1 MDIQEVIEWTE
12 ERVFAKT
19 GKHLDSLQKTILEG
33 TLENRTYQQ
42 VADDYHCSKDH
53 TKRVASELW
62 KLLSDILG
70 EDVKKAN
77 LKSVLERIEFS
88 QISNLGFDSTQIF
101 GNINICGEICPYP
114 KTPKNRTTNN
124 PTAAQPQKRHDL
136 TDAPQY
142 RRLYPRDSELTT
154 LKQWILQDK
163 IPIITIA
170 GLSGIG
176 KSALAVQ
183 LVEQIKDKFDRI
195 LWRSHSQ
202 FLTLASL
209 QTNLIQFYTQ
219 TKTPKQPSLLDYLR
233 SHPSLIVLD
242 DLQETFIPQELA
254 GTYHPDYQNYNK
266 FLKQLATFP
275 HNSHLLLLT
284 EELPIELLTQDSHN
298 CQCRSLQLN
307 GLADSAE
314 EILQS
319 RGLSDRDR
327 WPELLHLYGSNPYWL
342 NIIATTTL
350 ELFKGSAARLLSFP
364 TVFLGDLE
372 PILASHYR
380 RLSHSEKLTL
390 SWLAT
395 QEEPLEIIGKPA
407 ELPFSEQDF
416 LMAIRSLQRR
426 YLLEQPTGDTTGDFV
441 IRPVVKEYA
450 KNKPG
455 AGQM

>member
-1 MDIQEVIEWTE
+1 MNIQEVIEWTE

-62 KLLSDILG
+62 KLLSDVLG

-77 LKSVLERIEFS
+77 VKSILERIEFS
-88 QISNLGFDSTQIF
+88 HISNFGSDTQMF
-101 GNINICGEICPYP
+101 GDINICNQICPYP
-114 KTPKNRTTNN
+114 KTPKNQTTNN
-124 PTAAQPQKRHDL
+124 PTAAQPQKRHEL
-136 TDAPQY
+136 TDAPPY

-154 LKQWILQDK
+154 LKQWLLEDN

-202 FLTLASL
+202 FLTLPSL
-209 QTNLIQFYTQ
+209 QTNLIQFYSQ

-242 DLQETFIPQELA
+242 DLEETFIPQQLA
-254 GTYHPDYQNYNK
+254 GTYHPDYQNYSK
-266 FLKQLATFP
+266 YLKQLASFP

-284 EELPIELLTQDSHN
+284 QELPIEPLAQDADN
-298 CQCRSLQLN
+298 CRCRCLQLN
-307 GLADSAE
+307 GLADSAA

-319 RGLSDRDR
+319 RGLSDRSR
-327 WPELLHLYGSNPYWL
+327 WPELLHLYSSNPYWL

-350 ELFKGSAARLLSFP
+350 ELFKGSVARLLSFP

-372 PILASHYR
+372 PILATHYQ

-395 QEEPLEIIGKPA
+395 QEDPIEIIGKPA
-407 ELPFSEQDF
+407 ELPFSEPDF

-426 YLLEQPTGDTTGDFV
+426 SLLEQPTDDTTGDFV

-450 KNKPG
+450 KNQSG
-455 AGQM
+455 AGQF

>member
-1 MDIQEVIEWTE
+1 MAWGV
-12 ERVFAKT
+12 K
-19 GKHLDSLQKTILEG
+19 GDS
-33 TLENRTYQQ
+33 
-42 VADDYHCSKDH
+42 A
-53 TKRVASELW
+53 KRVASELW
-62 KLLSDILG
+62 KHL
-70 EDVKKAN
+70 
-77 LKSVLERIEFS
+77 
-88 QISNLGFDSTQIF
+88 
-101 GNINICGEICPYP
+101 ICPYP
-114 KTPKNRTTNN
+114 KTPKNQTTNN
-124 PTAAQPQKRHDL
+124 PTAAQPKKRHEL

-154 LKQWILQDK
+154 LKQWILEDN
-163 IPIITIA
+163 IPIVTIA

-209 QTNLIQFYTQ
+209 QTNLIQFFSQ

-233 SHPSLIVLD
+233 SHSSLIILD
-242 DLQETFIPQELA
+242 DLQETFIPQQLA
-254 GTYHPDYQNYNK
+254 GTYHPDYQNYSK

-284 EELPIELLTQDSHN
+284 QELPIELLAQDADN
-298 CQCRSLQLN
+298 CHCRSLQLN
-307 GLADSAE
+307 GLADSAA

-350 ELFKGSAARLLSFP
+350 ELFKGSVARLLSFP

-372 PILASHYR
+372 PILATHYR

-395 QEEPLEIIGKPA
+395 QEDGLEIIGKPA
-407 ELPFSEQDF
+407 ELPFSESDF
-416 LMAIRSLQRR
+416 WFAIRSLQRR
-426 YLLEQPTGDTTGDFV
+426 CLLEKATGDTTGDFV
-441 IRPVVKEYA
+441 VRPVVKEYA
-450 KNKPG
+450 KNKT
-455 AGQM
+455 

>member
-53 TKRVASELW
+53 AKRVASELW

-77 LKSVLERIEFS
+77 LKSILERIEFTN
-88 QISNLGFDSTQIF
+88 ISNLGADMQILS
-101 GNINICGEICPYP
+101 NINICSDICPYP
-114 KTPKNRTTNN
+114 KTPKNQTTNN
-124 PTAAQPQKRHDL
+124 PTAAQPKKRHEL
-136 TDAPQY
+136 TDVPKY
-142 RRLYPRDSELTT
+142 NRLYLRDSELTT
-154 LKQWILQDK
+154 LKQWILQDN
-163 IPIITIA
+163 IPIVTIA

-183 LVEQIKDKFDRI
+183 LLEQIKDKFDRI
-195 LWRSHSQ
+195 LWRSHTQ

-209 QTNLIQFYTQ
+209 QTNLIQFFSQ

-233 SHPSLIVLD
+233 SHSSLIVLD

-254 GTYHPDYQNYNK
+254 GTYHPDYQNYSK
-266 FLKQLATFP
+266 FLKQLASFP
-275 HNSHLLLLT
+275 HNSNLLLLT
-284 EELPIELLTQDSHN
+284 QELPIELLAQDADN
-298 CQCRSLQLN
+298 CRCRCLQLN
-307 GLADSAE
+307 GLADSAA

-327 WPELLHLYGSNPYWL
+327 WPELLHLYGTNPYWL
-342 NIIATTTL
+342 NIIATTTI
-350 ELFKGSAARLLSFP
+350 ELFKGSVARLLSFP

-372 PILASHYR
+372 PVLATHYR

-395 QEEPLEIIGKPA
+395 QEDPIEIIGKPA

-426 YLLEQPTGDTTGDFV
+426 CLLEKATDDTTGDFV

-450 KNKPG
+450 KNKT
-455 AGQM
+455 

>member
-33 TLENRTYQQ
+33 TLENQTYKE
-42 VADDYHCSKDH
+42 VAEDYHCSKDH

-62 KLLSDILG
+62 KLLSDVLG

-77 LKSVLERIEFS
+77 LKSILERIEFTNIS
-88 QISNLGFDSTQIF
+88 HLNDDSVQILN
-101 GNINICGEICPYP
+101 NINLCSQTCPYP
-114 KTPKNRTTNN
+114 KTPKNQTTNN
-124 PTAAQPQKRHDL
+124 PTAAQPQKRHEL
-136 TDAPQY
+136 TDAPKY
-142 RRLYPRDSELTT
+142 NRLYPRAAELTT
-154 LKQWILQDK
+154 LKQWILEDN
-163 IPIITIA
+163 IPIVTIA

-183 LVEQIKDKFDRI
+183 LIEQIKDKFDRI

-209 QTNLIQFYTQ
+209 QTNLIQFYSQ

-254 GTYHPDYQNYNK
+254 GTYHPDYQNYSK

-284 EELPIELLTQDSHN
+284 QELPIELLTQDTDN
-298 CQCRSLQLN
+298 CHCRSLQLN
-307 GLADSAE
+307 GLGDSAE

-327 WPELLHLYGSNPYWL
+327 WPELLHLYGTNPYWL

-350 ELFKGSAARLLSFP
+350 ELFNGSVAKLLSFP

-372 PILASHYR
+372 PILATHYR

-395 QEEPLEIIGKPA
+395 QEDGLEIIGKPA
-407 ELPFSEQDF
+407 ELPFSESDF
-416 LMAIRSLQRR
+416 WFAIRSLQRR
-426 YLLEQPTGDTTGDFV
+426 CLLEKATDDTTGDFV
-441 IRPVVKEYA
+441 VRPVVKEYA
-450 KNKPG
+450 KNKT
-455 AGQM
+455 

>member
-33 TLENRTYQQ
+33 TFENKTYQQ

-53 TKRVASELW
+53 TKRVASQLW
-62 KLLSDILG
+62 KLLSDVLG

-77 LKSVLERIEFS
+77 LKSILERIEFS
-88 QISNLGFDSTQIF
+88 HISNLGADMQILS
-101 GNINICGEICPYP
+101 NINICSKICPYS
-114 KTPKNRTTNN
+114 KTPKNRTTTNR
-124 PTAAQPQKRHDL
+124 TAAQPKKRHDL

-142 RRLYPRDSELTT
+142 RHLYPRAAELTT
-154 LKQWILQDK
+154 LKQWILQEN

-209 QTNLIQFYTQ
+209 QTNLIQFFSQ

-233 SHPSLIVLD
+233 SHRSLIILD

-254 GTYHPDYQNYNK
+254 GTYHRDYQNYSK

-275 HNSHLLLLT
+275 HNSCILLLT
-284 EELPIELLTQDSHN
+284 QEKPIDILTQEADR
-298 CQCRSLQLN
+298 CPCLQLN
-307 GLADSAE
+307 GLGDSAE
-314 EILQS
+314 KILHS

-327 WPELLHLYGSNPYWL
+327 WPELIDLYGSNPSWL
-342 NIIATTTL
+342 NILATTIL
-350 ELFKGSAARLLSFP
+350 ELFNGSVAQILSSP

-372 PILASHYR
+372 PILEVHYQ

-395 QEEPLEIIGKPA
+395 QEGAADIATKPP
-407 ELPFSEQDF
+407 ELPLSQQDF
-416 LMAIRSLQRR
+416 WKAIRSLQRR
-426 YLLEQPTGDTTGDFV
+426 CLLEKATDHKTRGFQLQPV
-441 IRPVVKEYA
+441 IKEYA
-450 KNKPG
+450 KNQSP
-455 AGQM
+455 